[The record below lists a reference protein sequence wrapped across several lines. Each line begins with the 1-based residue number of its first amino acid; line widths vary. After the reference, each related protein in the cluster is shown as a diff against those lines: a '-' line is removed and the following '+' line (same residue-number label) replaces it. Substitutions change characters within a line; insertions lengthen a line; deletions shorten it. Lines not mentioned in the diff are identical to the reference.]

1 MYPRYKKALIAAL
14 TASGVSPEAA
24 DDQADQILSTLQ
36 GDSTMNAPKTKAA
49 VVAAAQ
55 CLSTCSSEHMFSVYQ
70 NSPKAQGQNQKS
82 PPNHKSARFSLACT
96 RTHTA
101 RAKHFPIP

>member
-55 CLSTCSSEHMFSVYQ
+55 CSFTRQSEHMFSVYQ
-70 NSPKAQGQNQKS
+70 NTPETQEQNKKIS
-82 PPNHKSARFSLACT
+82 
-96 RTHTA
+96 
-101 RAKHFPIP
+101 IE